1 MHTFKVG
8 ISYVYIYNMHIYI
21 YIYIYIY
28 ICNIYVYKYYISI
41 YKAPG
46 LSLAVSYVQRLAL
59 YNNRLANI

>member
-1 MHTFKVG
+1 MYK
-8 ISYVYIYNMHIYI
+8 YVYIYIYL
-21 YIYIYIY
+21 
-28 ICNIYVYKYYISI
+28 CNIYVYKYYISI